1 MVVFSFRSVVRLA
14 LYDVLASSL
23 SSCRFLP
30 VSLSL
35 SPPSFPRPRR
45 CPICNHAH
53 VAPRCRHSVSYAADI
68 IARPDARRGSSSRV
82 APANHITIGNSLR
95 KEKNKRR
102 RSPFQA
108 FFRYPETRDVAS
120 CALYARA
127 SNSLSLSLS
136 LSFFLSFFPRQG
148 LCSRFLDLEN
158 LRSVWFCA
166 VVLRKENNNNWEEIG
181 RNI

>member
-14 LYDVLASSL
+14 LYDVSSL

-108 FFRYPETRDVAS
+108 FSVTRKREMS
-120 CALYARA
+120 LLARFTRVRRI
-127 SNSLSLSLS
+127 LFLFLF
-136 LSFFLSFFPRQG
+136 LFLSFFRSFRG
-148 LCSRFLDLEN
+148 KACVLVFLI
-158 LRSVWFCA
+158 LR
-166 VVLRKENNNNWEEIG
+166 I
-181 RNI
+181 